1 MEATIT
7 PKLEISFVL
16 RDNKGNIKEQG
27 TEITE
32 LITKDEATENG
43 NTNE

>member
-1 MEATIT
+1 MIEAKLR

-16 RDNKGNIKEQG
+16 RDKYGNIKEQG

-32 LITKDEATENG
+32 MEGANKHG
-43 NTNE
+43 NTNK

>member
-1 MEATIT
+1 METTIT
-7 PKLEISFVL
+7 PKLEVSFVL
-16 RDNKGNIKEQG
+16 RDKDGNIKEQG

-32 LITKDEATENG
+32 LNEVTENG